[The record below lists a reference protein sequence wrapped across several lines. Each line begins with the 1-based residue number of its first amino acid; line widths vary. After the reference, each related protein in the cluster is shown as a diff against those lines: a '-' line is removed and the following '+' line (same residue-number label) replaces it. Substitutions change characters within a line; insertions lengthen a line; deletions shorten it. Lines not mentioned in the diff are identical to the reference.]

1 MSVSV
6 ETCAEASSGFFVGS
20 RSLARW
26 VSCNNPF
33 YAISAMLVCVGLWVS
48 FGGQAQAAQM
58 WALMAG
64 LTGYTLL
71 MAVTACLLV
80 RFLGVWDDVRTVM
93 LLTVLMFL
101 STSVTFDQALAEAPM
116 RGMACYGGGFLFAL
130 VVSEGMLHGVGLRL
144 PGAFRGPYYLILAL
158 FYLYPVALVPLLDQA
173 HDQELEWALFGF
185 SPLAGLVALTLLP
198 AVRLGRR
205 YLREKDNPWP
215 WAWYPWTLFGVLGFG
230 VLARSPLLCWS
241 MHHLAAGETEPFIFG
256 YYFLIPFLFA
266 VAILLLEIGIVE
278 KKSKVLHL
286 ALGMPAIL
294 VILASIGHRT
304 EVVYCEFLGQFEWRM
319 GGTPL
324 YVTLLASLA
333 FFVYA
338 WGRGVEM
345 ASTAVSVAL
354 LSLVCVGPATRDLSG
369 LIAPQPLPLMCF
381 GVFELAL
388 GCRRRS
394 SWRCL
399 VGSFCLVAAGFFT
412 EVNGIPTVYHTGAI
426 YHLLLLSV
434 LLLGAVFD
442 DALGRWLRIAG
453 SALAVLGCLLVMVQG
468 GDPSSMWVPV
478 WVHWVYPLAMCLV
491 LAAYGRLIGNQTAFY
506 AAGLILASWVVGT
519 GWRGYQSVQRLAA
532 GFNYIVLGMISLS
545 LAWLTSLAKAGRIP
559 WLTLSRTQ
567 MISTV
572 SQTDSPNA

>member
-6 ETCAEASSGFFVGS
+6 GTCAKASPGFVVSS

-48 FGGQAQAAQM
+48 FGGQARAAQM

-101 STSVTFDQALAEAPM
+101 STSVTFDQVLAEAPM
-116 RGMACYGGGFLFAL
+116 RGMACYGGGFLFA
-130 VVSEGMLHGVGLRL
+130 VAVSEGMLHGVGLRL
-144 PGAFRGPYYLILAL
+144 PLAFRGPYYLILAL

-173 HDQELEWALFGF
+173 RNHELEWALFGF

-205 YLREKDNPWP
+205 YLREKENPWP

-241 MHHLAAGETEPFIFG
+241 MHHLAAGESEPFIFG

-266 VAILLLEIGIVE
+266 VAVLLLELGIVE
-278 KKSKVLHL
+278 KKATVLRL

-294 VILASIGHRT
+294 AVLASLGHRS
-304 EVVYCEFLGQFEWRM
+304 EVVYLAFLDEFAEKM

-324 YVTLLASLA
+324 YVTLVASLGFFAYAWWRRVAMASLA
-333 FFVYA
+333 
-338 WGRGVEM
+338 
-345 ASTAVSVAL
+345 VSVVL
-354 LSLVCVGPATRDLSG
+354 LSLVSVGPATRDLSG
-369 LIAPQPLPLMCF
+369 LDFATAIATAVS
-381 GVFELAL
+381 G
-388 GCRRRS
+388 R
-394 SWRCL
+394 
-399 VGSFCLVAAGFFT
+399 AGACS
-412 EVNGIPTVYHTGAI
+412 G
-426 YHLLLLSV
+426 LSPAK
-434 LLLGAVFD
+434 LGALPD
-442 DALGRWLRIAG
+442 GLGLSGR
-453 SALAVLGCLLVMVQG
+453 G
-468 GDPSSMWVPV
+468 GVR
-478 WVHWVYPLAMCLV
+478 C
-491 LAAYGRLIGNQTAFY
+491 
-506 AAGLILASWVVGT
+506 
-519 GWRGYQSVQRLAA
+519 
-532 GFNYIVLGMISLS
+532 
-545 LAWLTSLAKAGRIP
+545 
-559 WLTLSRTQ
+559 
-567 MISTV
+567 
-572 SQTDSPNA
+572 